1 MNEKNK
7 KIIIG
12 IIFLA
17 LMLCILAQSIID
29 NRAFRRADTE
39 IDNLKRELV
48 DARVRAEQCSREVED
63 SRRTVEQCYNS
74 VGRIASTV
82 REQSTELSGI
92 IENLRTI
99 RAEVESMENSLS
111 FLRIKYGYFDDSDSD
126 NGGE

>member
-12 IIFLA
+12 IIFIL
-17 LMLCILAQSIID
+17 LVLCILAQSIID
-29 NRAFRRADTE
+29 NRAVRRADTE
-39 IDNLKRELV
+39 IDNLKRELA

-99 RAEVESMENSLS
+99 RAEVETMENSLS
-111 FLRIKYGYFDDSDSD
+111 FLRIKYGYYVDSDSD